1 MKRLPDN
8 YEAMTAELKKVA
20 TAYKV
25 GIDFAL
31 LSQDGQYYGFKPDE
45 VFTPAEPPRQ
55 TNQKDELWFQECFG
69 KMTDIAEKFGLSLD
83 LIQLT
88 SNIGS
93 KMILGTFEAYKKYGE
108 ENAKISKH

>member
-1 MKRLPDN
+1 MV
-8 YEAMTAELKKVA
+8 AELKKVA
-20 TAYKV
+20 ADYKV

-31 LSQDGQYYGFKPDE
+31 LSQDSKYYGFKPDE
-45 VFTPAEPPRQ
+45 IFTPTEPPRQ

-108 ENAKISKH
+108 ENAKTSRH